1 MKPNELTPVQIA
13 RAHLKANWQKS
24 PAFIFPLVGLFV
36 FIVLPLFQP
45 SYFII
50 DLATKVLIFGIF
62 AATFDVMVGFTGVLS
77 FAHSMF
83 FGFGAY
89 SCALLFRSMPD
100 SPVSVLLLA
109 IVSATL
115 ISGLVSAIMAFFSLR
130 VVAIFFAMITLAFA
144 SFTEILA
151 IEFSAITGGEDGIT
165 LQLPEIFTLNYKF
178 GLGLSGQSLLYYFIL
193 FFCALML
200 YLMLRFVGSPF
211 GRVLRSIR
219 ENEDRS
225 EALGYKTFKYKL
237 FSIIFS
243 CILASYCGI
252 LYSLWLGFVSPE
264 STLGIPITLNVL
276 IMALIGGLGTIYG
289 GIIGAF
295 ILQLLE
301 GGLPQLRV
309 LAEDVFPQYPW
320 LAGITGRWLLLFGL
334 LFVLIV
340 TYFPYGILG
349 WFRLRKL
356 AKDATNESHAAV
368 G

>member
-1 MKPNELTPVQIA
+1 MQ
-13 RAHLKANWQKS
+13 ANRRKS
-24 PAFIFPLVGLFV
+24 PAFIIPLVGLFV
-36 FIVLPLFQP
+36 FILLPVFQP

-89 SCALLFRSMPD
+89 ACALLFHRMPD
-100 SPVSVLLLA
+100 SPALVIILA
-109 IVSATL
+109 VIIATL
-115 ISGLVSAIMAFFSLR
+115 LSGVVAAVMAFFSLR

-165 LQLPEIFTLNYKF
+165 LQLPEIFTLNYQL
-178 GLGLSGQSLLYYFIL
+178 GLGFTGQSILYYFIL
-193 FFCALML
+193 FFCGLML
-200 YLMLRFVGSPF
+200 YLMLRFTNSPF

-219 ENEDRS
+219 ENADRS
-225 EALGYKTFKYKL
+225 EALGYKTFQYKL
-237 FSIIFS
+237 FSIVFS

-252 LYSLWLGFVSPE
+252 LFSLWLGFVSPE

-295 ILQLLE
+295 VLQLLE

-309 LAEDVFPQYPW
+309 LAEEVFPQYPW

-340 TYFPYGILG
+340 TYFPYGIMG
-349 WFRLRKL
+349 WFRMKQLK
-356 AKDATNESHAAV
+356 KITEQSN
-368 G
+368 